1 LAAKAAATTIQSSSA
16 TAAIENKMVDEARYG
31 RHHDNRR
38 VFVITTIAS
47 TREARMKRLD
57 TARNSTAPGAIVA
70 ALACSLLASTAPA
83 AAADVTY
90 ERLLN
95 PEPQNWLMHHRDFN
109 AQRYSPLDAIN
120 KSNARN
126 LKLQFAVALGGKSA
140 ADSLEATPLVEDGF
154 MYMVDSWGVVYKIDV
169 RSGTAGTIMW
179 KMDPELANQDRN
191 RGAALWGNLV
201 ISVGGYSGRVIA
213 TDKETGK
220 IVWDK
225 NLHDQADLELT
236 AAPLALRDSI
246 VIGGSGGDRGLR
258 NWLAALDPKTGEM
271 KWKTYSIP
279 APGEPGSE
287 TWKDN
292 HNSWQTGGGA
302 FFGTGAYDPST
313 NLTYWGSGNPVPAY
327 DSSYRPGD
335 NLYTNSAIAFD
346 AANGKITWHFQY
358 TPNDNHDYDEIGSH
372 ILLDTRVNGED
383 RKVIAHPARNGFSYV
398 LDRLNG
404 QFLKAAQTVKDLTWT
419 KGIDVKTG
427 RPVDYDPSRDVQ
439 FYAEGAQSVADK
451 NTHRICPS
459 ATGGSNFWPSSY
471 SRKTGYL
478 YILAAEGC
486 GQVSVDTS
494 AHIKGRFG
502 GGGGGGDERIT
513 SSFTILDPGS
523 GEIKKRV
530 DLPYPNSSGVLS
542 TAGGIVVTGLLDGSI
557 IAFDDQTLDVLW
569 RINVGSGLNAPPVTY
584 SVNGK
589 QYIAIASGACC
600 VRPSGQISNSK
611 ARIARTPELR
621 DTSQATVLYVFGL

>member
-1 LAAKAAATTIQSSSA
+1 
-16 TAAIENKMVDEARYG
+16 
-31 RHHDNRR
+31 
-38 VFVITTIAS
+38 
-47 TREARMKRLD
+47 MKQLN

-70 ALACSLLASTAPA
+70 ALAYWLLASIAPA
-83 AAADVTY
+83 CAADVSY

-109 AQRYSPLDAIN
+109 AQRYSPLQVIN
-120 KSNARN
+120 KSNAKN

-154 MYMVDSWGVVYKIDV
+154 MYIVDSWGVVYKIDV
-169 RSGTAGTIMW
+169 RSGTVGTIIW
-179 KMDPELANQDRN
+179 KMDPGLANQDRN

-201 ISVGGYSGRVIA
+201 ISVTGYAGRVIA
-213 TDKETGK
+213 TDKESGK

-225 NLHDQADLELT
+225 NLLDQADLELT
-236 AAPLALRDSI
+236 AAPLALKDSI
-246 VIGGSGGDRGLR
+246 VVGGSGGDRGLR
-258 NWLAALDPKTGEM
+258 NWVAALDPKTGET

-287 TWKDN
+287 TWKDS

-346 AANGKITWHFQY
+346 VASGRITWHFQY

-372 ILLDTRVNGED
+372 ILIDTKVNGED

-404 QFLKAAQTVKDLTWT
+404 QFLKATQTVKDLTWT
-419 KGIDVKTG
+419 KGIDQKTG
-427 RPVDYDPSRDVQ
+427 RPIDYDPSRDVQ
-439 FYAEGAQSVADK
+439 VYAEGAESVADK

-459 ATGGSNFWPSSY
+459 VTGGTNFWPSSY
-471 SRKTGYL
+471 SRETGYL
-478 YILAAEGC
+478 YIPAAEGC
-486 GQVSVDTS
+486 GQVTVDTS
-494 AHIKGRFG
+494 AHNKGKFG
-502 GGGGGGDERIT
+502 GGAGSGNERIT

-530 DLPYPNSSGVLS
+530 ELPYPNSSGVLS
-542 TAGGIVVTGLLDGSI
+542 TAGGIVVTALLDGSV
-557 IAFDDQTLDVLW
+557 IAFDDETLDVLW
-569 RINVGSGLNAPPVTY
+569 RINLGSGFNAPPMTY

-589 QYIAIASGACC
+589 QYIAVASGPCC
-600 VRPSGQISNSK
+600 VRPSGQNANSRS
-611 ARIARTPELR
+611 RIARTPELR
-621 DTSQATVLYVFGL
+621 DMSQATVLYVFGL

>member
-1 LAAKAAATTIQSSSA
+1 MKQL
-16 TAAIENKMVDEARYG
+16 
-31 RHHDNRR
+31 
-38 VFVITTIAS
+38 IA
-47 TREARMKRLD
+47 
-57 TARNSTAPGAIVA
+57 ARNTTPPGAIVA
-70 ALACSLLASTAPA
+70 ALAYSLLASTAPA
-83 AAADVTY
+83 RAADVTY

-95 PEPQNWLMHHRDFN
+95 PEPQNWLMHHHDFN
-109 AQRYSPLDAIN
+109 AQRYSPLDQIN
-120 KSNARN
+120 RSNAKN
-126 LKLQFAVALGGKSA
+126 LKLAFAVALGGKTA

-154 MYMVDSWGVVYKIDV
+154 MYMVDSWGVVTKIDV
-169 RSGTAGTIMW
+169 SSGSAGAIVW
-179 KMDPELANQDRN
+179 KMDPGLANQDRN

-201 ISVGGYSGRVIA
+201 ISVTGYAGRVIA
-213 TDKETGK
+213 TDKDTGK

-225 NLHDQADLELT
+225 NLLDQADLELT
-236 AAPLALRDSI
+236 AAPLALKDVI
-246 VIGGSGGDRGLR
+246 VVGGSGGDRGLR
-258 NWLAALDPKTGEM
+258 NWVAALDAKTGEM

-302 FFGTGAYDPST
+302 FFGTGAYDPAT

-346 AANGKITWHFQY
+346 AANGKITWHYQY

-372 ILLDTRVNGED
+372 ILIDAKVNGED
-383 RKVIAHPARNGFSYV
+383 RKIIAHPARNGFSYV

-419 KGIDVKTG
+419 KGLDPKTG
-427 RPVDYDPSRDVQ
+427 RPIDYDPGRDVQ

-459 ATGGSNFWPSSY
+459 ATGGTNFWPSSY

-478 YILAAEGC
+478 YIPAAEGC
-486 GQVSVDTS
+486 GQISVDTS
-494 AHIKGRFG
+494 AHVKGRFG

-513 SSFTILDPGS
+513 SSFSILDPAS

-530 DLPYPNSSGVLS
+530 ELPYPNSSGVLS
-542 TAGGIVVTGLLDGSI
+542 TAGGLAVTGLIDGSI

-569 RINVGSGLNAPPVTY
+569 QINVGSGINAPPMTY
-584 SVNGK
+584 AVNGK
-589 QYIAIASGACC
+589 QYIAVASGLCC
-600 VRPSGQISNSK
+600 VRPSGQISNTLS
-611 ARIARTPELR
+611 RIAKTPELR
-621 DTSQATVLYVFGL
+621 GMSQATVLYVFGL